1 MFHFLVKEVINVE
14 NFATTLGDPSLKR
27 SFASALFTR
36 SKTKDEEADLVKTLK
51 ELGGVV
57 VGKTNIPLKGLDVQ
71 CENPMYGLTL
81 NPNDTSKTCGGS
93 SGGSAVAV
101 KLGMVPFALGSD
113 LAGSLR
119 IPAAFCGVTSMRCSY
134 GKLPVTGHVPL
145 HLLLQM

>member
-1 MFHFLVKEVINVE
+1 MIQV
-14 NFATTLGDPSLKR
+14 LKR

-119 IPAAFCGVTSMRCSY
+119 IPLRFVG
-134 GKLPVTGHVPL
+134 
-145 HLLLQM
+145 

>member
-1 MFHFLVKEVINVE
+1 
-14 NFATTLGDPSLKR
+14 
-27 SFASALFTR
+27 
-36 SKTKDEEADLVKTLK
+36 
-51 ELGGVV
+51 
-57 VGKTNIPLKGLDVQ
+57 
-71 CENPMYGLTL
+71 MYGLTL

-134 GKLPVTGHVPL
+134 GKLPVTGHVPPAPPASDVEAESS
-145 HLLLQM
+145 LQMSPICRDIDSVADFFVIG